1 MMYLNDFQITLKR
14 GYMMI
19 QVNEVMFWI
28 SVLLLVISIVFL
40 FYVYVK
46 HKDLKTIIH
55 IWILFGASL
64 VCIVMQQLGIIF
76 GTRTGGDL
84 SFIDRY
90 LFSMLGMIIFTI
102 LVGYFA
108 YIILKVVRY
117 IQHLELQQ
125 K

>member
-1 MMYLNDFQITLKR
+1 
-14 GYMMI
+14 MI
-19 QVNEVMFWI
+19 QVNEIMFWI
-28 SVLLLVISIVFL
+28 SVLLLVISIVCL

-46 HKDLKTIIH
+46 HKDLKSVIH
-55 IWILFGASL
+55 IWILFGVSL
-64 VCIVMQQLGIIF
+64 VCILMQQLGIIF

-90 LFSMLGMIIFTI
+90 LFSMLGIIVFTI

-108 YIILKVVRY
+108 FIIAKAVRDV
-117 IQHLELQQ
+117 QQLEKQQ